1 MAAGC
6 RSGSAESVPSPATG
20 QTETAQPW
28 QKGLL
33 HLTRSLQQASTLRLL
48 QRQSLHSQ
56 DRLAGAGH
64 TARVTRHSSA
74 CLQADL
80 AKRRSAPALQPS
92 LQASQAWVD
101 SHHSCSVKVCTP
113 SVPTCTMLPASRR
126 LCRACLQCWLALR
139 ARPALQ
145 HSAPRAST
153 AAQTTLLVSHSMLL
167 GTCCPEVVMQ
177 QLAEPLSGL
186 EAAASAAVTLGQT
199 QGCAAVRCLLI
210 EIGAGKPGHS
220 DWRGSG
226 SSTPAEALRPST
238 GPPAA
243 HRLRSETKVSCTGQ
257 GERPCLPEF
266 RLPRCSRRQ

>member
-33 HLTRSLQQASTLRLL
+33 HLTRSLQQASTPRLI

-56 DRLAGAGH
+56 DVPAGAGH

-74 CLQADL
+74 CLQAHL

-113 SVPTCTMLPASRR
+113 SVLTCTMLPASRR
-126 LCRACLQCWLALR
+126 LCRACLRCWPALR

-145 HSAPRAST
+145 YSAPRAST
-153 AAQTTLLVSHSMLL
+153 AAQTALLVSHSMLL
-167 GTCCPEVVMQ
+167 GTCWAEVVLQ
-177 QLAEPLSGL
+177 QLAEPLSSL
-186 EAAASAAVTLGQT
+186 QAATSAEVT
-199 QGCAAVRCLLI
+199 
-210 EIGAGKPGHS
+210 HS
-220 DWRGSG
+220 D
-226 SSTPAEALRPST
+226 T
-238 GPPAA
+238 
-243 HRLRSETKVSCTGQ
+243 RLC
-257 GERPCLPEF
+257 
-266 RLPRCSRRQ
+266 